1 MIQSRKSDGIVDLA
15 DLFPTAL
22 ALAGKPGA
30 EVAKLVPKNT
40 FIDGIDQSSF
50 FIAANGQSNRKAEHY
65 FLNGQLSAVRIDEFK
80 YHLIIQ
86 QPYAFTQSGYQGGFS
101 GAVMQTAGTAVFNLY
116 TDPQES
122 DAIGVRHIPMGVPLQ
137 TEIHDYM
144 EILKKYP
151 PKVQIKL

>member
-1 MIQSRKSDGIVDLA
+1 MIQPRKSDGIVDLA

-30 EVAKLVPKNT
+30 EVSKLVPKTT
-40 FIDGIDQSSF
+40 FIDGVDQSSF
-50 FIAANGQSNRKAEHY
+50 FLGSNGQSNRKAEHY

-80 YHLIIQ
+80 YHLLIQ
-86 QPYAFTQSGYQGGFS
+86 QPYAFTQTGYQGGFT
-101 GAVMQTAGTAVFNLY
+101 GAVMQTAGSMMFNLY

-122 DAIGVRHIPMGVPLQ
+122 KSVGIRHIPMGVPLQ
-137 TEIHDYM
+137 TEVHDYM
-144 EILKKYP
+144 AILKKYP